1 MHPEYFQEVTFCFK
15 KKFPISA
22 GNYYVFFFSLAKDRL
37 VSKKFDLLFLLTLI
51 VLLTITGNNYILY
64 LLYLSRSLN
73 IKKCAITCEISD
85 WVSLLDAWVDV
96 KCTKS
101 CHLPFMQ
108 LLIWE
113 GWNNVI
119 FNFDKQLLLVI
130 WVLCQHHWFSH
141 GWDLDLTLIDHVLPT
156 VSYNLQTLGW
166 RNDRG
171 NLQRSYCL
179 VISLVASN
187 PLTLR
192 ND

>member
-101 CHLPFMQ
+101 CHLPVMQ

-119 FNFDKQLLLVI
+119 FNFEKQLLLVI
-130 WVLCQHHWFSH
+130 WVLCPKVPVFQPWPASLIFSWVRPWPYSHWPCFTH
-141 GWDLDLTLIDHVLPT
+141 CL
-156 VSYNLQTLGW
+156 LQPANFRLKK
-166 RNDRG
+166 
-171 NLQRSYCL
+171 C
-179 VISLVASN
+179 
-187 PLTLR
+187 
-192 ND
+192 